1 MDSVAKYQ
9 GQLLEQAQFMNYEA
23 PISEAVGQAFMA
35 LPRHLF
41 VNRYRMFGTKEW
53 QDVTAQNIQ
62 EHLGRLY
69 ADEPVCLLGDDDND
83 VISTISQPSFVLRS
97 LDMLQLRA
105 GQRVFELG
113 TASGWN
119 AALMAHLVQPGGH
132 VYSIEIMPQ
141 LAGEAAERLDQ
152 LGIPNV
158 TVVEADGGDGYA
170 PGAPYDRATFTAG
183 TYDLPR
189 HFYKQMKEGGLLL
202 VGIKNEGGG
211 DNLFLLRKTADHFES
226 VESMPCGW
234 VQMRGK
240 YHIDKANPEPIE
252 ALDAWNELQTQE
264 ISKTPFW
271 WSVKGRE
278 PFVWVT
284 AGVRSFLGITEPC
297 FRTFKVE
304 KTPKQPREERYFG
317 LWDEEHRS
325 LVLAKHDCLI
335 AYGNAMAKERLMER
349 LQQWVNLG
357 MPTGSSFELQ
367 VYPAAIS
374 LTPGQNQWI
383 TKREESQFLWSLGT
397 TQ

>member
-35 LPRHLF
+35 LPGHLF

-53 QDVTAQNIQ
+53 QD
-62 EHLGRLY
+62 
-69 ADEPVCLLGDDDND
+69 
-83 VISTISQPSFVLRS
+83 
-97 LDMLQLRA
+97 

-119 AALMAHLVQPGGH
+119 ATLMAHLVQPGGH

-226 VESMPCGW
+226 VE
-234 VQMRGK
+234 
-240 YHIDKANPEPIE
+240 
-252 ALDAWNELQTQE
+252 
-264 ISKTPFW
+264 
-271 WSVKGRE
+271 
-278 PFVWVT
+278 
-284 AGVRSFLGITEPC
+284 
-297 FRTFKVE
+297 
-304 KTPKQPREERYFG
+304 
-317 LWDEEHRS
+317 
-325 LVLAKHDCLI
+325 
-335 AYGNAMAKERLMER
+335 
-349 LQQWVNLG
+349 
-357 MPTGSSFELQ
+357 
-367 VYPAAIS
+367 
-374 LTPGQNQWI
+374 
-383 TKREESQFLWSLGT
+383 
-397 TQ
+397 